1 MKYLLVGDDG
11 VFSLNVGGLSFDQ
24 SLFTDTELNTCE
36 LDLTLMTQR
45 TERKRKH
52 FITGNILH
60 SHFKRFSVI
69 KSAVAVHLSVS
80 CTYVQWHEV
89 VSIVNLYPPVATG
102 VMVLERSSRCSRFH
116 SMIYYF
122 MQLLSFT

>member
-1 MKYLLVGDDG
+1 MYTTAELMYHYNVKHMKYLLVGDDG
-11 VFSLNVGGLSFDQ
+11 VFSLKFGGSSLDQ

-45 TERKRKH
+45 GERKIKH

-69 KSAVAVHLSVS
+69 KSAVAVHLSFS
-80 CTYVQWHEV
+80 CMF
-89 VSIVNLYPPVATG
+89 SG
-102 VMVLERSSRCSRFH
+102 MK
-116 SMIYYF
+116 
-122 MQLLSFT
+122 

>member
-11 VFSLNVGGLSFDQ
+11 VFSLKFSGRSFDQ

-36 LDLTLMTQR
+36 PELTLMTQR
-45 TERKRKH
+45 TERKIKH
-52 FITGNILH
+52 FITGDILH

-80 CTYVQWHEV
+80 CMYVQWPDV

-102 VMVLERSSRCSRFH
+102 VKVLERSSRCSRFH
-116 SMIYYF
+116 SMIYCL
-122 MQLLSFT
+122 MQLLSF

>member
-1 MKYLLVGDDG
+1 MMSRD
-11 VFSLNVGGLSFDQ
+11 SSIR
-24 SLFTDTELNTCE
+24 E
-36 LDLTLMTQR
+36 
-45 TERKRKH
+45 H
-52 FITGNILH
+52 FITGDILH

-80 CTYVQWHEV
+80 CMYVQWHEV
-89 VSIVNLYPPVATG
+89 VSIVHLYPPVATG

-116 SMIYYF
+116 SMIYCF

>member
-11 VFSLNVGGLSFDQ
+11 VFSLKFVFSPPFEW

-45 TERKRKH
+45 TERKIKH

-69 KSAVAVHLSVS
+69 KSAVAVHLSFS
-80 CTYVQWHEV
+80 CMF
-89 VSIVNLYPPVATG
+89 SG
-102 VMVLERSSRCSRFH
+102 MK
-116 SMIYYF
+116 
-122 MQLLSFT
+122 